1 MSKAGCKTCD
11 ELLDVCKR
19 SARDHMNF
27 VLNVSGA
34 VGDDALLASKEAA
47 RLARERKETR
57 DALVE
62 HLRPDHA
69 DLVGKAGSSMRLPL

>member
-1 MSKAGCKTCD
+1 MSTVGCKTCD

-27 VLNVSGA
+27 VLKVSGA
-34 VGDDALLASKEAA
+34 GVDDALPVSKEAA
-47 RLARERKETR
+47 RLALERKETR
-57 DALVE
+57 DALLA
-62 HLRPDHA
+62 HLSQDHA

>member
-1 MSKAGCKTCD
+1 MSTAGCNTRD

-57 DALVE
+57 DALLE
-62 HLRPDHA
+62 HLRQDPA
-69 DLVGKAGSSMRLPL
+69 DLVGKAGASMRLPF